1 MPSKSE
7 KQANLFRAALG
18 NPKPGTGAAKI
29 KASMPR
35 EKIKHFTKVGESYD
49 VCETCGGVGWYADV
63 GRNGEP
69 EQVQCQDCYGTG
81 KKPSVGEG
89 TMETLPE
96 GSYNPRDDQFA
107 AREEQVENALKE
119 NGLEVKMVYHMGAG
133 EVGDPY
139 ESEFEVSNPKTG
151 KKTTFTLREHYS
163 LTLVLNGKKIRFP
176 R

>member
-1 MPSKSE
+1 MPASSE

-35 EKIKHFTKVGESYD
+35 EKIKHFTKVGESD
-49 VCETCGGVGWYADV
+49 VLSDV
-63 GRNGEP
+63 
-69 EQVQCQDCYGTG
+69 
-81 KKPSVGEG
+81 G

-107 AREEQVENALKE
+107 VREEQVENALKK

-139 ESEFEVSNPKTG
+139 ESEFEVVNPKTG
-151 KKTTFTLREHYS
+151 KRTTFTLREHYS
-163 LTLVLNGKKIRFP
+163 LTLIINGKKIRFP

>member
-1 MPSKSE
+1 MPASSE

-18 NPKPGTGAAKI
+18 NPQPGTGAAKI

-35 EKIKHFTKVGESYD
+35 EKIKHFTKVGESD
-49 VCETCGGVGWYADV
+49 VLSDV
-63 GRNGEP
+63 
-69 EQVQCQDCYGTG
+69 
-81 KKPSVGEG
+81 G

-107 AREEQVENALKE
+107 AREEQVENALKK

-139 ESEFEVSNPKTG
+139 ESEFEVVNPKTG
-151 KKTTFTLREHYS
+151 KRTTFTLREHYS
-163 LTLVLNGKKIRFP
+163 LTLIINGKKIRFP